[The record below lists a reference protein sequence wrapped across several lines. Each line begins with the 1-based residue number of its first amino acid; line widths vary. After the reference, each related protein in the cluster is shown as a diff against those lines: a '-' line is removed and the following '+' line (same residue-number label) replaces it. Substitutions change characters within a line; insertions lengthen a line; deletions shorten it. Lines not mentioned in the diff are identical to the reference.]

1 MLHINSPTKE
11 NIPAYGRISGFLDYC
26 RENQIPHEMFIEDL
40 GINDEDLHQKF
51 TCILDQIQMK
61 YPDKKKGIFISN
73 DTYASVFL
81 NLLIRRYG
89 KLPDDFYLVGFDN
102 SPISRQAV
110 IPISTVGQQ
119 INKIAQESM
128 KLLVGL
134 MDSQKKRN
142 PAPLSEPVH
151 KTIPPL
157 LILRDTTEKNIF

>member
-1 MLHINSPTKE
+1 
-11 NIPAYGRISGFLDYC
+11 
-26 RENQIPHEMFIEDL
+26 
-40 GINDEDLHQKF
+40 
-51 TCILDQIQMK
+51 MK